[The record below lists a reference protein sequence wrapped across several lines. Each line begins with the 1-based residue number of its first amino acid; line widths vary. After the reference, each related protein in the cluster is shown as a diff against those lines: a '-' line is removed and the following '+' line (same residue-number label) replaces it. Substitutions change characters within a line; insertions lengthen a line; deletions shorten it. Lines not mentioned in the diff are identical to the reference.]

1 VPGEVARIDAILES
15 GEFQKAVQEAKRDL
29 VSSVIEQVKRR
40 LLKYV
45 REMDRLA
52 MANEDK
58 RTKFQALKDLLDR
71 GGTGAS
77 QKIALNTP
85 SAYRDAVKDLLEDEE
100 TVEVKAQ

>member
-58 RTKFQALKDLLDR
+58 RT
-71 GGTGAS
+71 
-77 QKIALNTP
+77 
-85 SAYRDAVKDLLEDEE
+85 
-100 TVEVKAQ
+100 